1 MVSRCGLSPKS
12 RWAFPGSR
20 TSTRT
25 GLEVCWPDF
34 GLTVTPNADN
44 YCALLSNIPAGQRL
58 KSLAMIVPVYLYG
71 SVSVVPGGSGWTAA
85 RIGVGDTG

>member
-1 MVSRCGLSPKS
+1 MGRSVRADNAS
-12 RWAFPGSR
+12 
-20 TSTRT
+20 T

-58 KSLAMIVPVYLYG
+58 KSLAMIVPVYIYG
-71 SVSVVPGGSGWTAA
+71 IRRLGVRVPPSAPTKPQVRVLPRGMA
-85 RIGVGDTG
+85 RP